1 MRSECC
7 GRNKR
12 RRSLQNASGSASL
25 AAGGGRDWH
34 CRPAE
39 GPAATHLAWSPPA
52 TLVARARPATL
63 NDPQPRAGSRAA
75 CSAPALPARPPP
87 SARAGPSGPAPPPP
101 CERLVA
107 ARAAAASGPAAGLPG
122 FLGSSSPTGGRTVAG
137 FSLAPRSPFLAT
149 VLDDFW
155 VPGRGALGEAPGA
168 LVSPDMWVQR
178 LRGPH
183 GGRGGGTGGDSA
195 RGGRTRGLYSAS
207 SRQAVRSGVASASFS
222 TTTARAGRAGGRGAT
237 AERAGADAGRRQL
250 LVGGAG
256 RPEVEGAGEARRA
269 GPRRPHANAE
279 GLAQAP
285 SAPKSPRKQPRSA
298 GSRPGL
304 SGVRES
310 PGGDRASL
318 WAAVPASKER
328 APGRRRVSRQLPVV
342 WGLR

>member
-1 MRSECC
+1 MLWEEQATPQLTKRQRLRFPRR
-7 GRNKR
+7 GRRAGLALPHRGEPGSHAPGLVATCNTHSTCATSHTQR
-12 RRSLQNASGSASL
+12 PTAASRIPRGLLSAGSAGSSAPL
-25 AAGGGRDWH
+25 GA
-34 CRPAE
+34 CRP
-39 GPAATHLAWSPPA
+39 
-52 TLVARARPATL
+52 VRPRT
-63 NDPQPRAGSRAA
+63 P
-75 CSAPALPARPPP
+75 LP
-87 SARAGPSGPAPPPP
+87 
-101 CERLVA
+101 
-107 ARAAAASGPAAGLPG
+107 AAASGPAAGLPG

-178 LRGPH
+178 LQGPH

-237 AERAGADAGRRQL
+237 AERARADAGRRQL
-250 LVGGAG
+250 LVGGAGPELSGGAG

-304 SGVRES
+304 SGVRT
-310 PGGDRASL
+310 
-318 WAAVPASKER
+318 V
-328 APGRRRVSRQLPVV
+328 
-342 WGLR
+342 